1 MDTVSRILVSP
12 AEDIVRP
19 MRRSDG
25 ILNFTPPV
33 KLVIDSST
41 DGRRAAYVCLM
52 VSPPEKPRLIYGIG
66 RGISGDTVEL
76 WGIRRAIR
84 RANTRY
90 SGLRPLL
97 VFTDNLPIVDT
108 HGSMHVQYCWLSRN
122 ERLMRHLHNAA
133 NSLRRSICLNP
144 SKTPR
149 RRLCWWHR
157 CRGGLLLGHRALGPA
172 AAAPAG
178 WGCGCRARCR

>member
-1 MDTVSRILVSP
+1 MDTISRSSSP
-12 AEDIVRP
+12 SAESIVRP
-19 MRRSDG
+19 IRRSDG
-25 ILNFTPPV
+25 IPNFTPPV
-33 KLVIDSST
+33 KLVIDSSS

-52 VSPPEKPRLIYGIG
+52 VSPPEKPRLVYGTG

-84 RANTRY
+84 RANARY

-108 HGSMHVQYCWLSRN
+108 HGSTHVQYRWLSRN

-144 SKTPR
+144 PETS
-149 RRLCWWHR
+149 
-157 CRGGLLLGHRALGPA
+157 
-172 AAAPAG
+172 
-178 WGCGCRARCR
+178 